1 MITRRSLL
9 ATLAVLPLG
18 FVAPAFA
25 QSPQPFSQDAFAA
38 ALAAGKPILVH
49 VTAGWCP
56 TCRAQ
61 KAVLAKLENDPRFK
75 DILVFDVD
83 FDAQKPVVA
92 AFKARSQSTLVVFK
106 GGVETARAVGQTDP
120 GAIEARL
127 SQAIRGAAP

>member
-1 MITRRSLL
+1 MINRRTSL
-9 ATLAVLPLG
+9 ATLAILSLG
-18 FVAPAFA
+18 FAAPAFA
-25 QSPQPFSQDAFAA
+25 QPPQAFSQEAFAA
-38 ALAAGKPILVH
+38 ALASGKPILVH

-61 KAVLAKLENDPRFK
+61 KAVLAKLEDDPRFK

-106 GGVETARAVGQTDP
+106 GGIETARAVGQTDP
-120 GAIEARL
+120 GVIDALLA
-127 SQAIRGAAP
+127 QAL

>member
-1 MITRRSLL
+1 MISRRKSLVLL
-9 ATLAVLPLG
+9 AALSLG
-18 FVAPAFA
+18 FAAPASA
-25 QSPQPFSQDAFAA
+25 QSPEPFRQETFAA

-61 KAVLAKLENDPRFK
+61 KAILAKLENDPRFR
-75 DILVFDVD
+75 DILVLDVD

-106 GGVETARAVGQTDP
+106 GGVEIARAVGQTDP
-120 GAIEARL
+120 AAIDTLL
-127 SQAIRGAAP
+127 SQAI

>member
-1 MITRRSLL
+1 MISRRKSLVLL
-9 ATLAVLPLG
+9 AALSLG
-18 FVAPAFA
+18 FAAPALA
-25 QSPQPFSQDAFAA
+25 QSPEPFRQETFAA

-61 KAVLAKLENDPRFK
+61 KAILAKLENDPRFR
-75 DILVFDVD
+75 DILVLDFD

-106 GGVETARAVGQTDP
+106 GGVEIARAVGQTDP
-120 GAIEARL
+120 AAIDTLL
-127 SQAIRGAAP
+127 SQAI

>member
-1 MITRRSLL
+1 MINRRTSLAML
-9 ATLAVLPLG
+9 AILSLG
-18 FVAPAFA
+18 FAAPAFA
-25 QSPQPFSQDAFAA
+25 QPPRAFSQDAFAA

-61 KAVLAKLENDPRFK
+61 KAVLAKLEDDPRFK

-92 AFKARSQSTLVVFK
+92 AFKARSQSTLVGFK

-120 GAIEARL
+120 GVIDALLA
-127 SQAIRGAAP
+127 QAI

>member
-1 MITRRSLL
+1 MISRRIRS
-9 ATLAVLPLG
+9 PYWP
-18 FVAPAFA
+18 FVVGLRAPALRPIA
-25 QSPQPFSQDAFAA
+25 SALQPGGFRG
-38 ALAAGKPILVH
+38 ALAAGKPIFVH

-83 FDAQKPVVA
+83 FDAHKPAVA

-106 GGVETARAVGQTDP
+106 GGLSKGRARSADRSRRHSTRCSLKRF
-120 GAIEARL
+120 EAL
-127 SQAIRGAAP
+127 P

>member
-1 MITRRSLL
+1 MISRRKSLVLL
-9 ATLAVLPLG
+9 AALSLG
-18 FVAPAFA
+18 FAAPASA
-25 QSPQPFSQDAFAA
+25 QSPEPFRQETFAA

-61 KAVLAKLENDPRFK
+61 KAILAKLENVPRFR
-75 DILVFDVD
+75 DILVLDVD

-106 GGVETARAVGQTDP
+106 GGVEIARAVGQTDP
-120 GAIEARL
+120 AAIDTLL
-127 SQAIRGAAP
+127 SQAI

>member
-1 MITRRSLL
+1 MINRRTSLAML
-9 ATLAVLPLG
+9 AILSLG
-18 FVAPAFA
+18 FAAPAFA
-25 QSPQPFSQDAFAA
+25 QPPQAFSQDAFAA

-61 KAVLAKLENDPRFK
+61 KAVLAKLEDDPRFK
-75 DILVFDVD
+75 NILVFDVD

-120 GAIEARL
+120 GVIDALL
-127 SQAIRGAAP
+127 SQAI